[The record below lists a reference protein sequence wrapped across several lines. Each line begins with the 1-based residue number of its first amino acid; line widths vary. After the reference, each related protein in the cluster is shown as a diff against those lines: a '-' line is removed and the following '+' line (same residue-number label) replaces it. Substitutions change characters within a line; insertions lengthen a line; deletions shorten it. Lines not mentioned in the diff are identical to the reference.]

1 MDLDKIKVEKA
12 ALERLTASFVLAHL
26 IYHPDTKGKEYR
38 EGFDEAMGMIVES
51 CLAVIDKLNEMIKE
65 AEDGIEQA

>member
-12 ALERLTASFVLAHL
+12 FLERLTASFVLAHL
-26 IYHPDTKGKEYR
+26 TYHPDTKGKEYR